1 MKSFQKKGVQTGL
14 NLSAV
19 FDQIMSRFFIPKENV
34 LETNIKITG
43 DDVVH
48 ISKVLRL
55 GAGDDLTC
63 CDGKGNDDLVRI
75 KSISKTEIICDIL
88 NKKKSD
94 TEPAIKVSL
103 IQGLPKAAKM
113 DYIIQKNTELGISEI
128 FPCNLKRCISK
139 NEKDKKTERW
149 QKIAK
154 EAAQQSGRGIVPEI
168 HNTVNLKDAVKIL
181 KNADISFVAY
191 ECEENHNLKSALL
204 SEKNP
209 KSVAFMIGPEGGF
222 DKSEIEFLEN
232 EGIAVISL
240 GKRILRTETAGE
252 AVLSMIMY
260 EIGDI
265 NG

>member
-1 MKSFQKKGVQTGL
+1 
-14 NLSAV
+14 
-19 FDQIMSRFFIPKENV
+19 MSRFFIPKENV
-34 LETNIKITG
+34 SENSITVTG

-55 GAGDDLTC
+55 GIGDDFTC
-63 CDGKGNDDLVRI
+63 CDGKGNDYLVKI
-75 KSISKTEIICDIL
+75 EKISKSEIVCDIIE
-88 NKKKSD
+88 KKKSD

-128 FPCNLKRCISK
+128 YPCNLNRCISK

-154 EAAQQSGRGIVPEI
+154 EASQQSGRGIVPEI
-168 HNTVNLKDAVKIL
+168 HNTIDIKSAKDVLKS
-181 KNADISFVAY
+181 ADISFVAY
-191 ECEENHNLKSALL
+191 ECEDKNNLKSVLL
-204 SEKNP
+204 AKTNP
-209 KSVAFMIGPEGGF
+209 KSVAFLIGPEGGF
-222 DKSEIEFLEN
+222 DKSEIEFLQN